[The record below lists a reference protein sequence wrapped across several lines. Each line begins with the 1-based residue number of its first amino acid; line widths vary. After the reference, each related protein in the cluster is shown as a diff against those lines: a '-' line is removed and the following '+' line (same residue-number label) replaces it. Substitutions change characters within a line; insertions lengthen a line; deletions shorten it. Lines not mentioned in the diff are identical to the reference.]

1 MVHKLKPLR
10 GRKWYETA
18 TMMFYCPALVATACV
33 YFELF
38 SPLTV
43 IGWAVLFGA
52 GPLVGRMDEMDKQI
66 LWLTERERERLLE
79 EGVPIFNDNDFRET

>member
-52 GPLVGRMDEMDKQI
+52 GPL
-66 LWLTERERERLLE
+66 ERYEFSRVQPALMK
-79 EGVPIFNDNDFRET
+79 

>member
-1 MVHKLKPLR
+1 MASKLRPLR

-18 TMMFYCPALVATACV
+18 AVMFYCPALIAAACI
-33 YFELF
+33 YFDLF
-38 SPLTV
+38 STLTV
-43 IGWAVLFGA
+43 IGWAALFGA

-79 EGVPIFNDNDFRET
+79 EGAPIFHDGDFKET